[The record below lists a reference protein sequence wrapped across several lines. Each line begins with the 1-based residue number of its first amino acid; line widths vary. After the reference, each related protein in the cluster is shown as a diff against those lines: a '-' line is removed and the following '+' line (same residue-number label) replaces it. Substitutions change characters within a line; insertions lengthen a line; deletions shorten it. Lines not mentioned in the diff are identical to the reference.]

1 MIGCILVTY
10 FAAAVERRDDPSLAM
25 APLVIYE
32 LSEDSVPTRGPPFP
46 QKDTRVRGGK
56 VFGFSDEMAEMG
68 IEPGMSLRQVRA
80 LCPQARF
87 IPADQVRYQHALDS
101 LTKVLSSFTPHVES
115 GGFQPASVSYLELT
129 TSSGRHLERS
139 EAIEMARRIGQA
151 VREKVGLA
159 PAIGL
164 AAGKFP
170 AYVAAASV
178 EPNKALLVPPGHEA
192 VFLAPFPVDL
202 LPLDEKMTHQ
212 LQLLGIRTLGQLAT
226 LPVGAVLTQF
236 GMQGQ
241 WLHQLARG
249 YDNRPVLPYRHEVKE
264 SMSRQLDGPI
274 ANRIALE
281 AVAQAMIL
289 ELSIRLQA
297 KGLAVRELR
306 LLLHMENGAT
316 HKEQITIRQPNG
328 DPKRLAYIIGQ
339 LLTRAEIQQGVTE
352 LEVILTDLIPS
363 AGQQLDLFVHQ
374 TGQESR
380 LHEVLKDLVARYD
393 ANCFYH
399 VSLLNRGAH
408 LPERRFRLKRVDA
421 S

>member
-1 MIGCILVTY
+1 MIGCVLVTY

-25 APLVIYE
+25 VPLVIYE

-46 QKDTRVRGGK
+46 KKDARVVAGK
-56 VFGFSDEMAEMG
+56 IFAASDEMAEMG
-68 IEPGMSLRQVRA
+68 IRPEMSLRQVRA

-87 IPADQVRYQHALDS
+87 IPADQVRYQHALDA
-101 LTKVLSSFTPHVES
+101 LIKVLSSFTPHVES

-129 TSSGRHLERS
+129 TSRGRHLERA
-139 EAIEMARRIGQA
+139 EAVEMARRIGQA

-178 EPNKALLVPPGHEA
+178 EPNKALLVAPGREA
-192 VFLAPFPVDL
+192 FFLAPFPVDF
-202 LPLDEKMTHQ
+202 LPLDGKMTHQ

-226 LPVGAVLTQF
+226 LPVGGILTQF

-241 WLHQLARG
+241 LLHQLARG
-249 YDNRPVLPYRHEVKE
+249 YDNRRVLPYRHEVKE

-274 ANRIALE
+274 ADRTILE

-289 ELSIRLQA
+289 ELSIRLRA
-297 KGLAVRELR
+297 KELAARELR

-316 HKEQITIRQPNG
+316 HKEQITIRQPTG
-328 DPKRLAYIIGQ
+328 DSKRLACIIDQ
-339 LLTRAEIQQGVTE
+339 LITRAEIQRGVTE

-363 AGQQLDLFVHQ
+363 TGQQLDLFVHQ

-380 LHEVLKDLVARYD
+380 LHEVLKNLVARYG
-393 ANCFYH
+393 ANCFYR
-399 VSLLNRGAH
+399 VSLINRKAH
-408 LPERRFRLKRVDA
+408 LPERRFRLKKVDA
-421 S
+421 P